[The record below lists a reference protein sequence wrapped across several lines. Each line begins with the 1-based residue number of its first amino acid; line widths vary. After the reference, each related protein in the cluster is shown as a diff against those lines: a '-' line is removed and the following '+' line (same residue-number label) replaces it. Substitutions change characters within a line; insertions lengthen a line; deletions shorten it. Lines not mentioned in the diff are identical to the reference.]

1 MGRHFLRRVDRT
13 RLRRAVLLR
22 RPAMAPCGPI
32 APSELWTRDAA
43 GAYRAAF
50 TADFSHLQP
59 VRDPGQLADLGWLGQ
74 PGP

>member
-1 MGRHFLRRVDRT
+1 
-13 RLRRAVLLR
+13 
-22 RPAMAPCGPI
+22 MAPCGPI